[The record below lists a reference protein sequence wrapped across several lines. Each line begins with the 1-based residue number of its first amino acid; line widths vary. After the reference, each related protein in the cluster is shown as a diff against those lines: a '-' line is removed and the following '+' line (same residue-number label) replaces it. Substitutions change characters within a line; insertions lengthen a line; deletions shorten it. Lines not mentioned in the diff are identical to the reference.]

1 MNETTECTIET
12 QSLNK
17 IYGMGEIMVR
27 ALEGVD
33 IRIEQGEFVAVMG
46 PSGSGKST
54 LMNILGCLDRPTDGR
69 YLLGG
74 EDVSHLDKAQLA
86 AIRSRH
92 IGFIFQS
99 YNLLARTTAIKNVT
113 LPLLYLRE
121 NKLSAAEQEERAKA
135 ALAAVG
141 LADRMRHQP
150 HEMSGGQQQRVAIA
164 RALVNDPVMLLA
176 DEPTGNLDSHSGEE
190 IMALLHE
197 LHDRGRTI
205 VMVTHEPEIAAHTQ
219 RTILMR
225 DGRIECDKKNGT

>member
-150 HEMSGGQQQRVAIA
+150 HEMSGGQQQRV
-164 RALVNDPVMLLA
+164 
-176 DEPTGNLDSHSGEE
+176 
-190 IMALLHE
+190 
-197 LHDRGRTI
+197 
-205 VMVTHEPEIAAHTQ
+205 
-219 RTILMR
+219 
-225 DGRIECDKKNGT
+225 